1 MIGAAVGQETTT
13 SPGTTPAGAGTATVK
28 LSFVIDGVVY
38 TATCVISS
46 ANLTNCTFDM
56 DHGLNVTR
64 LLATGESSTTD
75 LPVYFQVIVYITL
88 AIVVI
93 LAILAIVAYSR
104 WRAMQ
109 AGYEPAPQSQG
120 PAQGYPTQYSGP
132 PVDEYGRPVYN
143 GSASQLAGSHK
154 VIQVGLIRPSCLPP
168 GEVMVP

>member
-1 MIGAAVGQETTT
+1 MIGAAVGQATTT
-13 SPGTTPAGAGTATVK
+13 SPGTTPARAGTGTVK

-38 TATCVISS
+38 TATCVISN

-75 LPVYFQVIVYITL
+75 LPVYFLIIMSITL

-93 LAILAIVAYSR
+93 LAILAIVAFSR
-104 WRAMQ
+104 WRTMQ

-120 PAQGYPTQYSGP
+120 PAQEYPPQYYEQP
-132 PVDEYGRPVYN
+132 QMYR

>member
-1 MIGAAVGQETTT
+1 MIGAAVGQATTT

-120 PAQGYPTQYSGP
+120 PPQGYPPQYYEQPQMYS
-132 PVDEYGRPVYN
+132 